1 MSEMGGYST
10 KNGVVE
16 RREFPRIEVNTQ
28 VNFVVVVPGSETAS
42 TKDISQAGMCLD
54 TTRKLSE
61 GMILR
66 LTFDLPGE
74 PPEHIEALGRVIWQ
88 RPKTDSTYATG
99 IKFLT

>member
-1 MSEMGGYST
+1 
-10 KNGVVE
+10 
-16 RREFPRIEVNTQ
+16 
-28 VNFVVVVPGSETAS
+28 
-42 TKDISQAGMCLD
+42 MCLD